1 MSVLLTRGKTVDTE
15 TKQIL
20 KIIWKMTVLK
30 SIGSLRIQKNVQK
43 GDVALMTAFLMLI
56 GALRKEVKR
65 GN

>member
-43 GDVALMTAFLMLI
+43 GDVVLMTAFLMLI